1 MLLSSQGGEA
11 VPRDE
16 LQYYPAPNT
25 PAWTTVLDSLALR
38 ASAHRQDPSAPFA
51 GATHSAD
58 ADVDAWQQR
67 LRKTFCDLEIEPFSA
82 SSFSARLSTLDR
94 GELKVSFLLAPGQ
107 SATRSMMGI
116 RKAPVE
122 TFFLNIHLH
131 ANGFVEH
138 RDGVSQINAG
148 EAVLIDAMQ
157 PYRIN
162 YRDPFRAACIQF
174 PQSWLRERGESN
186 LDSSIARRLPR
197 DTGAPRVLA
206 AAVETLIESNVP
218 GSKDDISVE
227 LFLDVLSTSLKGA
240 ECGNG
245 PLAAGVAM
253 RAGLLRRYLA
263 QTYREECLTPAIA
276 ATALGWS
283 VRNLHKICQDS
294 GTSFGKM
301 LLNMRLA
308 ASAQKLVSAKQGQQQ
323 ISELALEC
331 GFRDI
336 SHFCRAFKQRYGLSP
351 SRYALYHR

>member
-1 MLLSSQGGEA
+1 M
-11 VPRDE
+11 PCDE
-16 LQYYPAPNT
+16 LQYYPAPNA

-38 ASAHRQDPSAPFA
+38 ASAHQQDASAPFA
-51 GATHSAD
+51 GAKHSAD

-67 LRKTFCDLEIEPFSA
+67 LRRTFCDLEIEPYRPSK
-82 SSFSARLSTLDR
+82 FSARLSTLDR

-107 SATRSMMGI
+107 TATRSMTGI
-116 RKAPVE
+116 RRAPVE

-131 ANGFVEH
+131 GNGFVEH
-138 RDGVSQINAG
+138 RDGVSQVYAG

-174 PQSWLRERGESN
+174 PQSWLRERCDNN
-186 LDSSIARRLPR
+186 LDSSIARRLPAG
-197 DTGAPRVLA
+197 TGAPRVLA
-206 AAVETLIESNVP
+206 AAVETLIESNAP
-218 GSKDDISVE
+218 GSTDDISVE
-227 LFLDVLSTSLKGA
+227 LFLDVLTTSLKGA
-240 ECGNG
+240 ECGNNS
-245 PLAAGVAM
+245 LAPGVAM
-253 RAGLLRRYLA
+253 REGLLRRYLA
-263 QTYREECLTPAIA
+263 QTYREECLTPAMA
-276 ATALGWS
+276 AAALGWS

-301 LLNMRLA
+301 LLNIRLA
-308 ASAQKLVSAKQGQQQ
+308 ASTQKLVSARQGHQQ